1 MSAELDA
8 AIFDFGGVLTTSI
21 RASFEAFERELK
33 LEDGTL
39 IEAFRHEAESGEPD
53 FFLLE
58 KGLISEAEFYARMLQ
73 RLRDFTGKDIVF
85 PEDPVKVR
93 QMLFGSIRRNDE
105 MIAAAVRIGAHY
117 KTAILTNNVKEWTDW
132 REWVE
137 AHIFDLIV
145 DSSHEGMRKPD
156 PEIYLLTCKRLEV
169 EPERAAFVDDIP
181 TNVEGAAAVGLHAI
195 RFTTTE
201 EVLEQLRP
209 LFPRAF
215 KDEDVRA

>member
-1 MSAELDA
+1 MPELDA

-21 RASFEAFERELK
+21 RASFTEFERQLN
-33 LEDGTL
+33 LDDGTL
-39 IEAFRHEAESGEPD
+39 IDAFRHEAESGEPD

-58 KGLISEAEFYARMLQ
+58 KGLITEADFYQRMLQ
-73 RLRDFTGKDIVF
+73 NLRDYTGKDIQF
-85 PEDPVKVR
+85 PGDPVKVR
-93 QMLFGSIRRNDE
+93 QMLFGSIRRNDD

-156 PEIYLLTCKRLEV
+156 PEIYLLTCERLGV
-169 EPERAAFVDDIP
+169 DPTRAAFVDDIP
-181 TNVEGAAAVGLHAI
+181 TNVEGAQGIGLHAI
-195 RFTTTE
+195 QFTTTE

-215 KDEDVRA
+215 SEDAARA

>member
-1 MSAELDA
+1 MPELDA

-21 RASFEAFERELK
+21 RASFTEFERQLN
-33 LEDGTL
+33 LDDGTL
-39 IEAFRHEAESGEPD
+39 IDAFRHQAESGEPD

-58 KGLISEAEFYARMLQ
+58 KGLITEAEFYQRMLMH
-73 RLRDFTGKDIVF
+73 LRDYTGKDIQF
-85 PEDPVKVR
+85 PGDPVKVR

-145 DSSHEGMRKPD
+145 DSSHEGMRKPE
-156 PEIYLLTCKRLEV
+156 PEIYLLTCERLGV
-169 EPERAAFVDDIP
+169 TPDRAAFVDDIP
-181 TNVEGAAAVGLHAI
+181 MNVEGAEAVGLHAI

-215 KDEDVRA
+215 SEDAARA

>member
-1 MSAELDA
+1 MPELDA

-21 RASFEAFERELK
+21 RASFTEFERQLN
-33 LEDGTL
+33 LDDGTL
-39 IEAFRHEAESGEPD
+39 IDAFRHEAENGEPD

-58 KGLISEAEFYARMLQ
+58 KGLITEAEFYQRMLQ
-73 RLRDFTGKDIVF
+73 NLRDFTGKDIRF
-85 PEDPVKVR
+85 PGDPVEVR
-93 QMLFGSIRRNDE
+93 RMLFGSIKRNDE

-145 DSSHEGMRKPD
+145 DSSHEGMRKPE
-156 PEIYLLTCKRLEV
+156 PEIYRLTCARLGV
-169 EPERAAFVDDIP
+169 DPDRAAFVDDIP
-181 TNVEGAAAVGLHAI
+181 MNVEGASAVGLHAI
-195 RFTTTE
+195 AFTTTD
-201 EVLEQLRP
+201 EVIEQLRP

-215 KDEDVRA
+215 SEDAARA

>member
-1 MSAELDA
+1 MPELDA

-21 RASFEAFERELK
+21 RASFTEFERQLN
-33 LEDGTL
+33 LDDGTL
-39 IEAFRHEAESGEPD
+39 IDAFRHEAESGEPD

-58 KGLISEAEFYARMLQ
+58 KGLITEAEFYQRMLQ
-73 RLRDFTGKDIVF
+73 HLRDYTGKDIQF
-85 PEDPVKVR
+85 PGDPVKVR

-145 DSSHEGMRKPD
+145 DSSHEGMRKPE
-156 PEIYLLTCKRLEV
+156 PEIYLLTCERLGV
-169 EPERAAFVDDIP
+169 TPDRAAFVDDIP
-181 TNVEGAAAVGLHAI
+181 MNVEGAEAVGLNAI

-215 KDEDVRA
+215 SEDAARA

>member
-1 MSAELDA
+1 
-8 AIFDFGGVLTTSI
+8 
-21 RASFEAFERELK
+21 
-33 LEDGTL
+33 L
-39 IEAFRHEAESGEPD
+39 IDAFRHEAESGEPD

-58 KGLISEAEFYARMLQ
+58 KGLITEAEFYQRMLQ
-73 RLRDFTGKDIVF
+73 HLRDYTGKDIQF
-85 PEDPVKVR
+85 PGDPVAVR

-145 DSSHEGMRKPD
+145 DSSHEGMRKPE
-156 PEIYLLTCKRLEV
+156 PEIYLLTCERLGV
-169 EPERAAFVDDIP
+169 TPDRAAFVDDIP
-181 TNVEGAAAVGLHAI
+181 TNVEGAQAIGLHAI
-195 RFTTTE
+195 QFTKTD

-215 KDEDVRA
+215 SEDAARA

>member
-1 MSAELDA
+1 MPELDA

-21 RASFEAFERELK
+21 RASFTEFERQLN
-33 LEDGTL
+33 LDDGTL
-39 IEAFRHEAESGEPD
+39 IDAFRHEAESGEPD

-58 KGLISEAEFYARMLQ
+58 KGLITEAEFYQRMLQ
-73 RLRDFTGKDIVF
+73 HLRDYTGKDIEF
-85 PEDPVKVR
+85 PGDPVKVR

-145 DSSHEGMRKPD
+145 DSSHEGMRKPE
-156 PEIYLLTCKRLEV
+156 PEIYLLTCERLGV
-169 EPERAAFVDDIP
+169 APDRAAFVDDIP
-181 TNVEGAAAVGLHAI
+181 MNVEGAEAVGLNAI

-215 KDEDVRA
+215 SEDAARA

>member
-1 MSAELDA
+1 MPELDA

-21 RASFEAFERELK
+21 RASFTEFERQLN
-33 LEDGTL
+33 LDDGTL
-39 IEAFRHEAESGEPD
+39 IDAFRHEAESGEPD

-58 KGLISEAEFYARMLQ
+58 KGLITEAEFYQRMLQ
-73 RLRDFTGKDIVF
+73 NLRDYTGKDIQF
-85 PEDPVKVR
+85 PGDPVKVR
-93 QMLFGSIRRNDE
+93 QMLFGSIRRNDD

-145 DSSHEGMRKPD
+145 DSSHEGMRKPE
-156 PEIYLLTCKRLEV
+156 PEIYLLTCERLGV
-169 EPERAAFVDDIP
+169 TPERAAFVDDIP
-181 TNVEGAAAVGLHAI
+181 MNVEGAEAVGLHAI

-201 EVLEQLRP
+201 EVIEQLRP

-215 KDEDVRA
+215 SEDAARA

>member
-1 MSAELDA
+1 MPELDA

-21 RASFEAFERELK
+21 RASFTEFERQLN
-33 LEDGTL
+33 LDDGTL
-39 IEAFRHEAESGEPD
+39 IDAFRHEAESGEPD

-58 KGLISEAEFYARMLQ
+58 KGLITEAEFYQRMLQ
-73 RLRDFTGKDIVF
+73 HLRDYTGKDIEF
-85 PEDPVKVR
+85 PGDPVKVR

-145 DSSHEGMRKPD
+145 DSSHEGMRKPE
-156 PEIYLLTCKRLEV
+156 PEIYLLTCERLGV
-169 EPERAAFVDDIP
+169 TPDRAAFVDDIP
-181 TNVEGAAAVGLHAI
+181 MNVEGAEAIGLHAI

-215 KDEDVRA
+215 SEDAARA

>member
-1 MSAELDA
+1 MPELDA

-21 RASFEAFERELK
+21 RASFTEFERQLN
-33 LEDGTL
+33 LDDGTL
-39 IEAFRHEAESGEPD
+39 IDAFRHEAENGEPD

-58 KGLISEAEFYARMLQ
+58 KGLITEAEFYQRMLQ
-73 RLRDFTGKDIVF
+73 HLRDFTGKDIQF
-85 PEDPVKVR
+85 PGDPVKVR
-93 QMLFGSIRRNDE
+93 QMLFGSIRRNDD

-156 PEIYLLTCKRLEV
+156 PAIYLLTCERLGV
-169 EPERAAFVDDIP
+169 TPDRAAFVDDIP
-181 TNVEGAAAVGLHAI
+181 TNVEGAEAVGLRAI
-195 RFTTTE
+195 QFTTTE

-215 KDEDVRA
+215 SEDAARA

>member
-1 MSAELDA
+1 MPELDA

-21 RASFEAFERELK
+21 RASFTEFERQLN
-33 LEDGTL
+33 LDDGTL
-39 IEAFRHEAESGEPD
+39 IDAFRHEAESGEPD

-58 KGLISEAEFYARMLQ
+58 KGLITEAEFYQRMLQ
-73 RLRDFTGKDIVF
+73 HLRDYTGKDIQF
-85 PEDPVKVR
+85 PGDPVKVR

-145 DSSHEGMRKPD
+145 DSSHEGMRKPE
-156 PEIYLLTCKRLEV
+156 PEIYLLTCERLGV
-169 EPERAAFVDDIP
+169 TPDRAAFVDDIP
-181 TNVEGAAAVGLHAI
+181 MNVEGAEAVGLHAI

-215 KDEDVRA
+215 SEDAARA